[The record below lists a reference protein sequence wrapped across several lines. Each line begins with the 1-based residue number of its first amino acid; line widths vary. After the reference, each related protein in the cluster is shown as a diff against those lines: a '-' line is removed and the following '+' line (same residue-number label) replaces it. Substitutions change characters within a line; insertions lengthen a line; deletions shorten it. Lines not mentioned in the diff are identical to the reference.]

1 MQNSPITTMP
11 VTVYGEVERF
21 NDVISK
27 ARCRIF
33 YLNGN
38 RNRSWITEEFA
49 NKLLSTLPYAP
60 IKGIYDEGSNDFL
73 DHGSN
78 RRQGRIYGI
87 VSANPN
93 VAWEEHVDEDG
104 ITRTYACADVLLYT
118 ALYDEAKDI
127 VGKAQSM
134 ELYPP
139 SISGSWQLKDDGKEY
154 FVFTDACFLGLQVLG
169 NEVPPAFEGASFYNL
184 TDLAS
189 ATDTFMKLIDIFSEV
204 FDSMTGGQKVDYL
217 FNVADENEHAAI
229 WAALNA
235 SNENDQHNLNLVPV
249 EISESTILAYNLSE
263 KKFVSVSYEIN
274 AETNE
279 ITLGEITDR
288 ATVLMSADENAA
300 MQENFAQTST
310 QLAEATEQNAQLSA
324 RILELENTIS
334 TSQVE
339 QDNVSAAYA
348 QLQETYAAQTA
359 ELIKVTT
366 ERDALAAYRKEV
378 ELAQKKAVLDSYVN
392 QLSDTVLS
400 EYEAHIDEYSVESL
414 DKELT
419 YALKKSNPGLF
430 NSQTTPIIVFKDE
443 PQNNDIDSILSKYEK
458 K

>member
-127 VGKAQSM
+127 VGKA
-134 ELYPP
+134 
-139 SISGSWQLKDDGKEY
+139 
-154 FVFTDACFLGLQVLG
+154 
-169 NEVPPAFEGASFYNL
+169 
-184 TDLAS
+184 
-189 ATDTFMKLIDIFSEV
+189 
-204 FDSMTGGQKVDYL
+204 
-217 FNVADENEHAAI
+217 
-229 WAALNA
+229 
-235 SNENDQHNLNLVPV
+235 
-249 EISESTILAYNLSE
+249 
-263 KKFVSVSYEIN
+263 
-274 AETNE
+274 
-279 ITLGEITDR
+279 
-288 ATVLMSADENAA
+288 
-300 MQENFAQTST
+300 
-310 QLAEATEQNAQLSA
+310 
-324 RILELENTIS
+324 
-334 TSQVE
+334 
-339 QDNVSAAYA
+339 
-348 QLQETYAAQTA
+348 
-359 ELIKVTT
+359 
-366 ERDALAAYRKEV
+366 
-378 ELAQKKAVLDSYVN
+378 
-392 QLSDTVLS
+392 
-400 EYEAHIDEYSVESL
+400 
-414 DKELT
+414 
-419 YALKKSNPGLF
+419 
-430 NSQTTPIIVFKDE
+430 
-443 PQNNDIDSILSKYEK
+443 
-458 K
+458 